1 MNADTG
7 ACRRRLP
14 ADQVDLVVEV
24 FRMLADATRVQA
36 LRALVGGEMSVNDLA
51 THVGKPAPSVS
62 QHLAKLR
69 MARLVRTR
77 REGTTIFY
85 SLENDRATGD
95 RRGVQRR
102 TRRSR
107 HSRTPSRQRRLAEAT
122 RTQRHRRDTST
133 NGGTRRMTH
142 EHDTTGRDHD
152 HGHDGRG
159 GRFGAA
165 LREVFAPHSH
175 DASDSIDGALESSAA
190 GIRAV
195 KISLLALGATSI
207 AQLVIVVISG
217 SVALLADTIHNFS
230 DALTAIPLWI
240 AFALGRRAATRRYTY
255 GFGRAED
262 LAGLFVVAMITLS
275 AAIAAI
281 ESIRRLIHPVAINH
295 LGWVAAAGL
304 VGFIGNELVA
314 IYRIRVGRQI
324 GSAAL
329 VADGLHARTDG
340 FTSLAVLL
348 GAGGVALG
356 FPLADPIVGLLITIA
371 ILAVLRSAVRDVFRR
386 LMDGVDPELID
397 AAEAALAAHPGVTS
411 VRSVKMRWIGHRIHA
426 DAELDIDP
434 ATSLTDAHQLAHDAE
449 HALTH
454 AVPKLSSA
462 LIHAYP
468 AAP

>member
-1 MNADTG
+1 
-7 ACRRRLP
+7 
-14 ADQVDLVVEV
+14 
-24 FRMLADATRVQA
+24 
-36 LRALVGGEMSVNDLA
+36 
-51 THVGKPAPSVS
+51 
-62 QHLAKLR
+62 
-69 MARLVRTR
+69 
-77 REGTTIFY
+77 
-85 SLENDRATGD
+85 
-95 RRGVQRR
+95 
-102 TRRSR
+102 
-107 HSRTPSRQRRLAEAT
+107 
-122 RTQRHRRDTST
+122 
-133 NGGTRRMTH
+133 MTH
-142 EHDTTGRDHD
+142 EQHHAIGHDHPHGHGHD
-152 HGHDGRG
+152 HGHAHSHSGRG
-159 GRFGAA
+159 GRFGAL

-175 DASDSIDGALESSAA
+175 DASDSIDGAMESSAA

-195 KISLLALGATSI
+195 KISLLALGATSL
-207 AQLVIVVISG
+207 AQLVIVLVSG

-262 LAGLFVVAMITLS
+262 LAGLFVIAMITAS

-281 ESIRRLIHPVAINH
+281 ESIRRLIHPVAITH

-314 IYRIRVGRQI
+314 VYRIRVGRQI

-348 GAGGVALG
+348 GAGGVAMG
-356 FPLADPIVGLLITIA
+356 FPLADPIIGLLITFA
-371 ILAVLRSAVRDVFRR
+371 ILAILRTAVRDIFRR

-397 AAEAALAAHPGVTS
+397 AAEAALAEEPGVKA

-434 ATSLTDAHQLAHDAE
+434 NTSLTEAHRIAHEAE

-468 AAP
+468 ADNTGT